1 MRVLPGEQTM
11 SERWILVDGYS
22 VLHAW
27 KRFATR
33 KARSWSLQQRREA
46 LVKLLRQFADQ
57 GGQRVTVVFDGY
69 AAKHKPEVEE
79 PSHGVEVVFSERGKT
94 ADDAIERLVAEAEHK
109 ERIQVATSDNM
120 ERRTVEAM
128 GAHSMSAELFET
140 EVEAALH
147 GLAGL
152 VRQHSRR
159 RRIGTVRDH
168 WE

>member
-1 MRVLPGEQTM
+1 M

-33 KARSWSLQQRREA
+33 KTRALSLHQRREA
-46 LVKLLRQFADQ
+46 LVKLLRQFADHR
-57 GGQRVTVVFDGY
+57 GWRVTVVFDGY
-69 AAKHKPEVEE
+69 AAKHKPEGEE

-94 ADDAIERLVAEAEHK
+94 ADDVIERMVAEDGRKTQIE
-109 ERIQVATSDNM
+109 VVTSDNV

-128 GAHSMSAELFET
+128 GAHSTSAEFFEA
-140 EVEAALH
+140 EVDAALQ

-159 RRIGTVRDH
+159 RRVGVVRDR
-168 WE
+168 WER